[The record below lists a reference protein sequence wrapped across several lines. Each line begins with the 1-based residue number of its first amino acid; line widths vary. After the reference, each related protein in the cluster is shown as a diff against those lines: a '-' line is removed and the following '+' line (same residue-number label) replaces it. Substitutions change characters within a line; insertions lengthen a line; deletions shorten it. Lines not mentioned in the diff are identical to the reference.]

1 MTLVVDASC
10 VVAALV
16 DDGPDGR
23 WAEEQLAEN
32 ALSAPHLMLVEAA
45 NILRRGV
52 LAGDLSAD
60 VGSLAHADLL
70 LLRVELFSYEPFA
83 DRVWDLREAVTAY
96 DGWYVAIAESLSAP
110 LATIDTRLSRAHGPR
125 CAFRTPTR

>member
-10 VVAALV
+10 VVAALA

-23 WAEEQLAEN
+23 WAEAQLADN
-32 ALSAPHLMLVEAA
+32 ALAAPHLMLVEAA
-45 NILRRGV
+45 DILRRAV

-70 LLRVELFSYEPFA
+70 LLRVGLFSYEPFA
-83 DRVWDLREAVTAY
+83 DRVWELREAVTAY
-96 DGWYVAIAESLSAP
+96 DGWYVAVAESLSAP
-110 LATIDTRLSRAHGPR
+110 LATIDTKLSRVHGPR
-125 CAFRTPTR
+125 CVFRTPAR